1 MLRRLFGSSGD
12 RAPARVELLPDQ
24 IWISSQA
31 RLNGIRAEL
40 QRSAT
45 DPKMIALVAHFPDM
59 LAQLEPLAAEF
70 GSKGRVR
77 ALLARQLSSAA
88 AERLPLDPAAILS
101 LIVAE
106 RHPLRARDAEL
117 LRFAEALPCRSRI
130 VHHLSLEDPLF
141 KLFGSERI
149 RPLLGRLGASETEP
163 IEHALITRSIEQAQR
178 KIEAEC
184 SSDYDADSAAAWL
197 ERNRRVGVR

>member
-1 MLRRLFGSSGD
+1 MWRREIRDESPWRRR
-12 RAPARVELLPDQ
+12 RALSP
-24 IWISSQA
+24 SQ
-31 RLNGIRAEL
+31 
-40 QRSAT
+40 
-45 DPKMIALVAHFPDM
+45 
-59 LAQLEPLAAEF
+59 
-70 GSKGRVR
+70 
-77 ALLARQLSSAA
+77 LLARGFLG
-88 AERLPLDPAAILS
+88 

-106 RHPLRARDAEL
+106 RHLLHARDAEL

-197 ERNRRVGVR
+197 DRNRRGGGR